1 MKRRDFVQGS
11 VCTTLLALSPG
22 SSRVSHARERSPLSM
37 ELEERLGA
45 VVEAYDA
52 QGNHRTAT
60 PVDNASAEWLALE
73 ARRAGVEPLLESFSV
88 SRVDPVSCHL
98 RVGER
103 RIDGVPLFDGDFTG
117 PNGIQG
123 RLGPLGSDAE
133 IGVLE
138 TEPFNLIEPRREQG
152 GPVAVARRGVHKGIV
167 LLTRGSRPGLFL
179 INAASFMSPFGPPA
193 LQVSSAESDW
203 LMARAAQR
211 AEAHLVVR
219 VERTATQAFNV
230 MARIAGRDPSL
241 QPLVVST
248 PRSGWWQC
256 ASERGGGL
264 ACWLETMRALA
275 AANPA
280 RECLFVAFS
289 GHETGFIGINAYLAS
304 RPELMQRAHAWV
316 HLGANFG
323 APRQPNE
330 LHTQD
335 DFLDALASAALA
347 RQGIAVDH
355 RAPRGSL
362 PRAEAATLHRGGAR
376 YIAVLCGSDV
386 FHNAADRWPDA
397 LDLATLA
404 RYARACTDGALE
416 LAQHA

>member
-1 MKRRDFVQGS
+1 MKRRDFVQAS
-11 VCTTLLALSPG
+11 VCTTLFALSLS
-22 SSRVSHARERSPLSM
+22 SSRGLLARERLPLSM

-52 QGNHRTAT
+52 QGSHRTAT
-60 PVDNASAEWLALE
+60 SVDNASAEWLALE
-73 ARRAGVEPLLESFSV
+73 ARRAGVEPVLEPFSI

-103 RIDGVPLFDGDFTG
+103 RIDGVPLFDGEFTG
-117 PNGIQG
+117 PDGIQG

-133 IGVLE
+133 IAVVE

-152 GPVAVARRGVHKGIV
+152 GPVAAARRSAHRGIV

-203 LMARAAQR
+203 LMAQAAQR
-211 AEAHLVVR
+211 TGARLVVR
-219 VERTATQAFNV
+219 VERKAAQAFNV
-230 MARIAGRDPSL
+230 TARIAGRDPGL

-280 RECLFVAFS
+280 RECLFAAFS
-289 GHETGFIGINAYLAS
+289 GHETGFIGIDAYLAS

-316 HLGANFG
+316 QLGANFG
-323 APRQPNE
+323 APQQPNE

-335 DFLDALASAALA
+335 DFLEALASAALEK
-347 RQGIAVDH
+347 QGIAVNH
-355 RAPRGSL
+355 KAPRGSL
-362 PRAEAATLHRGGAR
+362 PRAEAATLHRGRAR
-376 YIAVLCGSDV
+376 YIALLCGSDV
-386 FHNAADRWPDA
+386 FHSASDRWPDA
-397 LDLATLA
+397 IDLATLA